1 MLDKKRGYAYHRP
14 FYTVDP
20 NATIYAGMVA
30 FLVHSGGVDIATV
43 AASGTVPIGTFWKDK
58 ANGYVKSTIETRT
71 FDATTNLLTLT
82 KGNVL
87 STANV
92 KVTDST
98 GATTYTQGVDY
109 TVNTANGIL
118 TNLLIGI
125 AAGATVIVWYKYS
138 LLASQLYQDNAST
151 QWSSGANYNN
161 GTDDTQGSS
170 KITIAEGDAKI
181 YTDQYDVTQ
190 VYNLNDALRSDAN
203 SLWTTAA
210 SAYSTCG
217 RVLRVPT
224 ASDPFLGV
232 QQVTVTA

>member
-14 FYTVDP
+14 FYTVDSG
-20 NATIYAGMVA
+20 ATIYAGMVA
-30 FLVHSGGVDIATV
+30 FLTTSGGVDVATV

-58 ANGYVKSTIETRT
+58 ANSYVKSTIENVT
-71 FDATTNLLTLT
+71 FDATTDLGTLT

-87 STANV
+87 STANI

-109 TVNTANGIL
+109 TVNTTNGIL
-118 TNLLIGI
+118 TNLLVGI
-125 AAGATVIVWYKYS
+125 ASGATVIVWYKYS
-138 LLASQLYQDNAST
+138 VLASQLYWDNSST
-151 QWSSGANYNN
+151 KWSSGVNYGN

-170 KITIAEGDAKI
+170 KITVAEGDAKI

-190 VYNLNDALRSDAN
+190 TYTLNAQVRSDAN

-210 SAYSTCG
+210 SAYSVCG
-217 RVLRVPT
+217 RVIKTPT
-224 ASDPFLGV
+224 ATDPFLGV
-232 QQVTVTA
+232 QQVTVTV